1 MFRDP
6 RNVLKK
12 HGLWTKKQFGQ
23 NFLIDGQI
31 VERIVSVSGALPTDK
46 AFEIGAGCGTL
57 TRLIAPA
64 VEQLTTLE
72 YDKTLIP
79 VLEQELGEFEQ
90 VDVRS
95 GNVLD
100 IDWHAEAES
109 NRPLMLFGNLPYH
122 LSSDIILSLIDSPH
136 SWRRACFMVQKEFG
150 ERLAAPAGTR
160 QSSALSVQLQLIA
173 FTSIAFYV
181 PPNAFVPAPKV
192 DSCIVIIEP
201 RRDVSYEVTF
211 LRAFRIVVRA
221 LFGQRR
227 KMARRA
233 LKSLDVDPHTLLSVA
248 KMDGSRRGETFNLDE
263 LSTLAQSYLSIKEA

>member
-1 MFRDP
+1 
-6 RNVLKK
+6 
-12 HGLWTKKQFGQ
+12 
-23 NFLIDGQI
+23 
-31 VERIVSVSGALPTDK
+31 
-46 AFEIGAGCGTL
+46 
-57 TRLIAPA
+57 
-64 VEQLTTLE
+64 
-72 YDKTLIP
+72 
-79 VLEQELGEFEQ
+79 
-90 VDVRS
+90 
-95 GNVLD
+95 
-100 IDWHAEAES
+100 
-109 NRPLMLFGNLPYH
+109 
-122 LSSDIILSLIDSPH
+122 
-136 SWRRACFMVQKEFG
+136 MVQKEFG

-181 PPNAFVPAPKV
+181 PPTAFVPAPKV
-192 DSCIVIIEP
+192 DSCIIIIEP
-201 RRDVSYEVTF
+201 RRDVSYEVKF